1 MTLAAFDTLKF
12 VKRLQGAGVP
22 VAQAEAEAEVLAE
35 IFESNLQQLATKEDL
50 QREIGILRNDMDGK
64 HELLRKDM
72 DAKHE
77 LLRKDMDAKHE
88 MLRKDMDNK
97 HESLRNDM
105 HTMAERFDAKL
116 DKLGLT
122 LTIRLTFIMIGVM
135 SAAVTLNKLF

>member
-1 MTLAAFDTLKF
+1 MTLVAFDTLKF

-22 VAQAEAEAEVLAE
+22 VAHAEAEAEVLAE

-64 HELLRKDM
+64 HEM
-72 DAKHE
+72 
-77 LLRKDMDAKHE
+77 LRKDMDAKHE
-88 MLRKDMDNK
+88 MLRKDMDAK
-97 HESLRNDM
+97 HEALRKDM
-105 HTMAERFDAKL
+105 HTMEERFDAKL